1 MHMFYNA
8 VYPKCWAKDI
18 TYTLSTPTHCQEL
31 LKFVRS
37 HGRLKFQHIE
47 HMDSVECGV
56 VSVGNV
62 RSFNVVFVY
71 ELEKNF
77 ASKI

>member
-1 MHMFYNA
+1 MY
-8 VYPKCWAKDI
+8 
-18 TYTLSTPTHCQEL
+18 
-31 LKFVRS
+31 
-37 HGRLKFQHIE
+37 RLKFQHIE
-47 HMDSVECGV
+47 HLDSVECGV